1 MKLKGRK
8 IGVAITG
15 SFCTYEKVFQALRAL
30 KKEEAELQTIFSDA
44 AQSIDSRFGKCR
56 GFCDKGK
63 GNHRGRADA
72 DNPPGGAYRT
82 ERPFGSADFNAVYG
96 KQHCEAGQWDYGH
109 SCADGCKSASAQ

>member
-44 AQSIDSRFGKCR
+44 AQSIDSRFGNAEDFVTKAKEIT
-56 GFCDKGK
+56 GAEPMLTIPQAEPIGPKGLL
-63 GNHRGRADA
+63 
-72 DNPPGGAYRT
+72 
-82 ERPFGSADFNAVYG
+82 ADFNAVYG

>member
-44 AQSIDSRFGKCR
+44 AQSIDSRFGNAEDFVTKAKEIT
-56 GFCDKGK
+56 G
-63 GNHRGRADA
+63 AE
-72 DNPPGGAYRT
+72 PMLTAYRT

>member
-44 AQSIDSRFGKCR
+44 AQSIDSRFGNAEEFVTKA
-56 GFCDKGK
+56 KEIT
-63 GNHRGRADA
+63 
-72 DNPPGGAYRT
+72 GAKPSRRYAALRLSIPSSM
-82 ERPFGSADFNAVYG
+82 RSRSDRKAFWI
-96 KQHCEAGQWDYGH
+96 C
-109 SCADGCKSASAQ
+109 

>member
-44 AQSIDSRFGKCR
+44 AQSIDSRFGNAEEY
-56 GFCDKGK
+56 CDKGK
-63 GNHRGRADA
+63 GNHRGRAAA
-72 DNPPGGAYRT
+72 DNPPGGADRT

-96 KQHCEAGQWDYGH
+96 KQHCEAGQWNYGH